1 MAFVLGE
8 VAAYQ
13 MGMTV
18 WFIIAAALFVFHRKL
33 CPMKHKAHS
42 FSPAVIKTAEGRG
55 DSDFQTDAE
64 RVWNWKDP
72 MMCRVFLLFFCFLAG
87 WGRMTVEMRPDALE
101 RMVTQKGGSAEVAVS
116 GTLDSISEKN
126 GWCTM
131 ILTGVEVEDE
141 SVRKVL
147 ISCKSDLLENSATL
161 RKSDSSDGNC

>member
-1 MAFVLGE
+1 MMVAFVLGE

-18 WFIIAAALFVFHRKL
+18 WFIIAAAFFLL
-33 CPMKHKAHS
+33 
-42 FSPAVIKTAEGRG
+42 AVIKTAEGRV

-101 RMVTQKGGSAEVAVS
+101 RMVTQKGGSAEVAIS

-147 ISCKSDLLENSATL
+147 ISCKSDLLEMCESEFCHPAEV
-161 RKSDSSDGNC
+161 RFI

>member
-1 MAFVLGE
+1 MWMMVAFVLGE

-18 WFIIAAALFVFHRKL
+18 WFIIAAALFLFHRKL

-72 MMCRVFLLFFCFLAG
+72 MMCRVFLLP
-87 WGRMTVEMRPDALE
+87 GRMGTDD
-101 RMVTQKGGSAEVAVS
+101 GGNAPGCA
-116 GTLDSISEKN
+116 GT
-126 GWCTM
+126 
-131 ILTGVEVEDE
+131 
-141 SVRKVL
+141 
-147 ISCKSDLLENSATL
+147 
-161 RKSDSSDGNC
+161 DGNAERWFRRGGCIWNIGFYFGKKWVVYDDFDGGGGRG